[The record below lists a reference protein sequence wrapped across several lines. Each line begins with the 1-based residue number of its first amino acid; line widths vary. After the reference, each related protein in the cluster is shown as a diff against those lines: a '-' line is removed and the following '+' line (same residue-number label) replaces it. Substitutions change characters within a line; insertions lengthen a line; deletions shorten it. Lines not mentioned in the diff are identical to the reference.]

1 MGLWIFATFTS
12 YIIKG
17 LCGFANTMVF
27 TAMLSF
33 GSVNANISPV
43 DLLLGYPA
51 NAILTWKNRKS
62 LDPKV
67 FIPLS
72 VLVLAGSIPG
82 SFLLKNVDA
91 SAIKVVFGVMIIV
104 LGIEMFLRERHPGK
118 MKNSKIVLAII
129 GIIAGVLCG
138 LFGVGALLAAYVSRV
153 TDSGSG
159 FKANISMVFLV
170 ESTFRIGLYIVLK
183 ILTKGIFLQSLALFP
198 FSLLGLWVGMKCS
211 SKMDDRIVKML
222 IVVLLIISGI
232 SLIAMNLK

>member
-1 MGLWIFATFTS
+1 MLELPCQGAGRGYFWYEWIDIQKKNGGNTMGLWIFATFTS

-72 VLVLAGSIPG
+72 AMVLAGSIPG
-82 SFLLKNVDA
+82 SFLLKNVNA
-91 SAIKVVFGVMIIV
+91 SAIKVVFGVMIIL
-104 LGIEMFLRERHPGK
+104 LGSEMYLRERHPGK
-118 MKNSKIVLAII
+118 MKNSKIVLAVI
-129 GIIAGVLCG
+129 GVIAGVLCG
-138 LFGVGALLAAYVSRV
+138 LFGVGALLAA
-153 TDSGSG
+153 
-159 FKANISMVFLV
+159 
-170 ESTFRIGLYIVLK
+170 
-183 ILTKGIFLQSLALFP
+183 
-198 FSLLGLWVGMKCS
+198 
-211 SKMDDRIVKML
+211 
-222 IVVLLIISGI
+222 
-232 SLIAMNLK
+232 

>member
-1 MGLWIFATFTS
+1 MLELPCQGVGRGYFWYEWIDIQKKNGGNTMGLWIFATFTS

-72 VLVLAGSIPG
+72 AMV
-82 SFLLKNVDA
+82 
-91 SAIKVVFGVMIIV
+91 
-104 LGIEMFLRERHPGK
+104 RE
-118 MKNSKIVLAII
+118 
-129 GIIAGVLCG
+129 
-138 LFGVGALLAAYVSRV
+138 
-153 TDSGSG
+153 
-159 FKANISMVFLV
+159 VFLAP
-170 ESTFRIGLYIVLK
+170 SY
-183 ILTKGIFLQSLALFP
+183 
-198 FSLLGLWVGMKCS
+198 
-211 SKMDDRIVKML
+211 
-222 IVVLLIISGI
+222 
-232 SLIAMNLK
+232 